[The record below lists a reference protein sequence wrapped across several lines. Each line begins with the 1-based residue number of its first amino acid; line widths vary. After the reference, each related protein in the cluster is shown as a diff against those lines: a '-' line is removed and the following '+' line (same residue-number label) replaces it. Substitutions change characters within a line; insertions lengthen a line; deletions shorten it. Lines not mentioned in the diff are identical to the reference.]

1 MLYTKILVPFDG
13 SEHALD
19 ALKYAKELAKLSPE
33 ATVDVVQVFS
43 TGMIA
48 NEGDRVLGQF
58 NYEQYKELLD
68 AATAGAKGALVESL
82 GGKLDELGERA
93 TVDVIPG
100 ASPAATLAAYA
111 QKSGCDLIVMGRRG
125 LGAVRGMLGSVSY
138 ALLRE
143 SEVPVLT
150 VK

>member
-19 ALKYAKELAKLSPE
+19 ALKYAKELAKLNPE

-58 NYEQYKELLD
+58 NYEQYKQLLD
-68 AATAGAKGALVESL
+68 AATDAAKAALVDSL
-82 GGKLDELGERA
+82 GSELEELGERG

-100 ASPAATLAAYA
+100 TSPAATLASYA
-111 QKSGCDLIVMGRRG
+111 QKAGCDLIVMGRRG

-143 SEVPVLT
+143 SEIPVLT

>member
-19 ALKYAKELAKLSPE
+19 ALKYAKELAKLNPE

-48 NEGDRVLGQF
+48 HEDDRVLGQF
-58 NYEQYKELLD
+58 NYEQYKEMLD
-68 AATAGAKGALVESL
+68 AATAAAKAALVDSL
-82 GGKLDELGERA
+82 GTELEELGERG
-93 TVDVIPG
+93 TIDVIPG
-100 ASPAATLAAYA
+100 ASPAGTLAGYA
-111 QKSGCDLIVMGRRG
+111 KKNGCDLIVMGRRG